1 MDNGPPDSDTGKN
14 RQECS
19 DPGRQG
25 QTAGELSH
33 DPPIS
38 ALRLLNTLPCLVYRC
53 RNDKQ
58 WTMEFVSEGCMDL
71 LGYKPSDLLENRTIA
86 YAELIHP
93 QDRQHVWQEVQ
104 AALGD
109 RRPFN
114 VAYRVLTA
122 SGEQKW
128 VWEQGHG
135 LFSPS
140 GRLTALQGT
149 VSNISQHTATQG
161 KVERLNR
168 VLRAIRNVS
177 RLLVKEKDPLRLL
190 RGICDNL
197 VENRGY
203 FNTWIALF
211 DDSNGLTHA
220 TEAGLGAA
228 FLPLMEQLQEGKW
241 VHCIRRA
248 CAQES
253 PEVIENP
260 ITSCTDC
267 PLSPGYRGRG
277 AITARLYYS
286 GNTYGV
292 LSASVPKH
300 VVADPGEKDLFA
312 EISGEIA
319 FALHQMELEQQYQET
334 HEELRV
340 TSTYAAENPYPVFRI
355 TTDGTIVYA
364 NEGSRRVL
372 EKWGRHSGEKIPA
385 DWLDIVSRVMTSGM
399 EEETEMEIDDDVFSF
414 VVVPVEGSDYVN
426 IYGLDITRRR
436 RMEKAL
442 KKSERQFRDLVE
454 NSLVGIGILRDGN
467 IIYRNPEQERLWGAV
482 SDGAGGSAFDHVH
495 PDDADKVQRALQQI
509 VGGKSPY
516 VDMEL
521 RMISSSAGDEKPP
534 MKWVHCRASLT
545 EHQGAKAVLVNM
557 MDVTRMKQLE
567 NLLRVED
574 KMASLGRVAA
584 GIAHEIRNPLSG
596 INIYLSTL
604 EKIYDKKES
613 HDTVLGILERL
624 KSASDKIES
633 VIRRV
638 MDFAKPGMPHFVM
651 GNINEPVE
659 EAINLA
665 SVTLRK
671 RGIKIEK
678 RLSTNLSDCR
688 IDRQMIESVV
698 LNLITNAIEAMKD
711 VDQTNKI
718 RVSSYVKG
726 NHVRITVSDSGPGIP
741 PGLQDSI
748 FDPFY
753 TTKNGSTGIG
763 LSLSR
768 RFIADHGGSLRS
780 SKSRLGGGKFTI
792 EIPIAQRKHTP

>member
-1 MDNGPPDSDTGKN
+1 
-14 RQECS
+14 
-19 DPGRQG
+19 
-25 QTAGELSH
+25 
-33 DPPIS
+33 
-38 ALRLLNTLPCLVYRC
+38 
-53 RNDKQ
+53 
-58 WTMEFVSEGCMDL
+58 
-71 LGYKPSDLLENRTIA
+71 
-86 YAELIHP
+86 
-93 QDRQHVWQEVQ
+93 
-104 AALGD
+104 
-109 RRPFN
+109 
-114 VAYRVLTA
+114 
-122 SGEQKW
+122 
-128 VWEQGHG
+128 
-135 LFSPS
+135 
-140 GRLTALQGT
+140 
-149 VSNISQHTATQG
+149 
-161 KVERLNR
+161 
-168 VLRAIRNVS
+168 
-177 RLLVKEKDPLRLL
+177 
-190 RGICDNL
+190 
-197 VENRGY
+197 
-203 FNTWIALF
+203 
-211 DDSNGLTHA
+211 
-220 TEAGLGAA
+220 
-228 FLPLMEQLQEGKW
+228 
-241 VHCIRRA
+241 
-248 CAQES
+248 
-253 PEVIENP
+253 
-260 ITSCTDC
+260 
-267 PLSPGYRGRG
+267 
-277 AITARLYYS
+277 
-286 GNTYGV
+286 
-292 LSASVPKH
+292 
-300 VVADPGEKDLFA
+300 
-312 EISGEIA
+312 
-319 FALHQMELEQQYQET
+319 
-334 HEELRV
+334 
-340 TSTYAAENPYPVFRI
+340 
-355 TTDGTIVYA
+355 
-364 NEGSRRVL
+364 
-372 EKWGRHSGEKIPA
+372 
-385 DWLDIVSRVMTSGM
+385 
-399 EEETEMEIDDDVFSF
+399 MEIDDDVFSF
-414 VVVPVEGSDYVN
+414 MVVPVEGSDYVN

-467 IIYRNPEQERLWGAV
+467 IIYRNPEQERLWGTV
-482 SDGAGGSAFDHVH
+482 SDRTGGSAFDHVH

-521 RMISSSAGDEKPP
+521 RMIGSTAGDEKPP

-557 MDVTRMKQLE
+557 MDVTRIKQLE

-726 NHVRITVSDSGPGIP
+726 NHVRVTVSDSGPGIP

-792 EIPIAQRKHTP
+792 EIPIAQRKHTQ